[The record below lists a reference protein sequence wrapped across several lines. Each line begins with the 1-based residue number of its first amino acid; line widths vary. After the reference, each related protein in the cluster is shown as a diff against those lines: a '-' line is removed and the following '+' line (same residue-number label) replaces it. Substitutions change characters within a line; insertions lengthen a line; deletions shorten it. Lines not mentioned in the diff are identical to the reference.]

1 MHSTVAVKD
10 YSNNSC
16 SRFPLAARMEGVDEP
31 WVPGCA
37 PGGRGEEAPTRAAWT
52 TADDR
57 LREACN
63 TSNLGLACVSPLIAP
78 ARTKQKL

>member
-1 MHSTVAVKD
+1 
-10 YSNNSC
+10 
-16 SRFPLAARMEGVDEP
+16 MEGVDEP

-63 TSNLGLACVSPLIAP
+63 TSNLGSASVSPLIAP
-78 ARTKQKL
+78 ARTKQTL